1 MIGWKDFKIL
11 KKAFFG
17 WQNQSRILNFLN
29 NAGKA
34 NKGQNGE

>member
-1 MIGWKDFKIL
+1 MEGFKIKN

-17 WQNQSRILNFLN
+17 WQKQPRILNFLN
-29 NAGKA
+29 NAAKT